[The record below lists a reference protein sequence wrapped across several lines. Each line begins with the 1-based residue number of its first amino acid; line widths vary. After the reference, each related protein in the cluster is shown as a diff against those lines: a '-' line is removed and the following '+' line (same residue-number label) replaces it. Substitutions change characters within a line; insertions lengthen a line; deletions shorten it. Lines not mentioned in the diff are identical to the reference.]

1 MARDPLD
8 SIQQA
13 LSRVP
18 AERQRRLRT
27 FRPGPDATLLPGE
40 AGPSQG
46 PLLDLASNDYLGL
59 SAHPSLKAAAMA
71 AIQSDG
77 VGCGG
82 SRLVS
87 GTRPCHNNLETALA
101 EWLGRERVLL
111 FPSGFQA
118 NLAAVLALA
127 DRHSEVIADR
137 LIHHSLLVGIQAS
150 GAQLRRFRHNDLS
163 DLRHLLERGAQNEPG
178 RRRLVVSESLFSM
191 EGTSPDLAGIAAAC
205 QEFGALLLVDEAH
218 ALGLLGPGGRGLAWG
233 LAGVSLISGTFGKAF
248 GAGGAFLASDG
259 VVGQWLLQGSGAFRY
274 TTALAPPLAAAALAA
289 LERLQADADQGIA
302 LLRRAQ
308 RWRDGLEAAHWRRPP
323 GEGPV
328 LPLHVGDDALAL
340 DLQRHLEQAGLL
352 TVAIRPPTVPAGTAR
367 LRLVLRRDLPHGSL
381 DRLLHALAA
390 WPHAPVP

>member
-191 EGTSPDLAGIAAAC
+191 EGTSPIWLASPRPARSSAPCCWWTKPMPWDCLAPAAAGWP
-205 QEFGALLLVDEAH
+205 GA
-218 ALGLLGPGGRGLAWG
+218 
-233 LAGVSLISGTFGKAF
+233 
-248 GAGGAFLASDG
+248 
-259 VVGQWLLQGSGAFRY
+259 
-274 TTALAPPLAAAALAA
+274 
-289 LERLQADADQGIA
+289 
-302 LLRRAQ
+302 
-308 RWRDGLEAAHWRRPP
+308 WRE
-323 GEGPV
+323 
-328 LPLHVGDDALAL
+328 
-340 DLQRHLEQAGLL
+340 
-352 TVAIRPPTVPAGTAR
+352 
-367 LRLVLRRDLPHGSL
+367 
-381 DRLLHALAA
+381 
-390 WPHAPVP
+390 